1 MRLSLDLN
9 TVEGYRTFLKVKALP
24 VHRFVGREAYFPDEY
39 ADRIG
44 VERSKD
50 KPSKYVP
57 RPWLF
62 DYQRDIATTA
72 IGLTVPHGWDGSP
85 IAMAVTP
92 SPEPSTSTSGTG
104 PTTTGDG
111 TDTASDGDGTSASGS
126 NGSSG
131 VWVLL
136 GTIVAVAV
144 VGVLARR
151 SSRATRPRGRA

>member
-57 RPWLF
+57 RPCIRRESRLPV
-62 DYQRDIATTA
+62 RR
-72 IGLTVPHGWDGSP
+72 
-85 IAMAVTP
+85 
-92 SPEPSTSTSGTG
+92 
-104 PTTTGDG
+104 
-111 TDTASDGDGTSASGS
+111 TD
-126 NGSSG
+126 
-131 VWVLL
+131 
-136 GTIVAVAV
+136 
-144 VGVLARR
+144 
-151 SSRATRPRGRA
+151 GRARP

>member
-1 MRLSLDLN
+1 MRRSLAAPSLRRWS
-9 TVEGYRTFLKVKALP
+9 VVVAALATE
-24 VHRFVGREAYFPDEY
+24 VVA
-39 ADRIG
+39 
-44 VERSKD
+44 S
-50 KPSKYVP
+50 
-57 RPWLF
+57 RPTIALAH
-62 DYQRDIATTA
+62 IEPESPAATTA

-104 PTTTGDG
+104 PTPAGDG